1 MWMGEWVV
9 ISLNGGWE
17 GWFWNSCCL
26 TDAQTP
32 SPTPLG
38 SVSKKP
44 WELDVSLRWV
54 WGGEGHWT
62 GQRDSP
68 LGDGSLW
75 KTARFLSS
83 DSWEGRSPSFQSGV
97 LREGPTE

>member
-54 WGGEGHWT
+54 GVWGGEGTGQAKGTFHW
-62 GQRDSP
+62 GMEVSGKQRDS
-68 LGDGSLW
+68 
-75 KTARFLSS
+75 
-83 DSWEGRSPSFQSGV
+83 
-97 LREGPTE
+97 